1 MRRHA
6 QYKPI
11 IRALCAKY
19 IIPSR
24 HHALYS
30 ILARSSQRWNFFH
43 VFSRDHLAGGVSCI
57 FSRDHLGFIFNSSS
71 LDHLYTW
78 INFRLII
85 EFNYPED
92 RISKYLGS
100 VESKVSICFRPTEP
114 KLSLS
119 GAIEPELSNSFL
131 NFQFFLQLSANF
143 PIHFCHRAETF

>member
-1 MRRHA
+1 MPLRRHA

-11 IRALCAKY
+11 IRVLCAKY

-30 ILARSSQRWNFFH
+30 ILARSSQRWDFFH

-57 FSRDHLGFIFNSSS
+57 FSRDHFRFIFNSSS
-71 LDHLYTW
+71 LDHLCTW
-78 INFRLII
+78 ISFRLII

-92 RISKYLGS
+92 IISKYLDS
-100 VESKVSICFRPTEP
+100 IESKVSICFRPTEP

-119 GAIEPELSNSFL
+119 GVIYPD
-131 NFQFFLQLSANF
+131 FQFFVEFSIFLQLM
-143 PIHFCHRAETF
+143 PP